1 MINKMHSQML
11 WIAIRSL
18 QMPIY
23 VELRENCAFIPFWAD
38 RMKHNTFMRKMS
50 VSGDSADDVLQ
61 KCTAIKLIKLGGSL
75 CHKHLTPLCPHHL
88 ESTYKSDVYELT
100 TIVFYLLWWQ
110 NRFSSIDTLYR
121 HQPTRLRLITESFW
135 VPKRGSIEIASVW
148 SGNHGAHRTSGAA
161 ARQTTW
167 SEKK

>member
-1 MINKMHSQML
+1 ML

-18 QMPIY
+18 
-23 VELRENCAFIPFWAD
+23 CKCPFMSSWERTA
-38 RMKHNTFMRKMS
+38 RSFPAERIGWNTTHRKIS
-50 VSGDSADDVLQ
+50 VSGDSADYVLQ

-88 ESTYKSDVYELT
+88 ESTHKSDVYELT
-100 TIVFYLLWWQ
+100 TIVFYLLWWP
-110 NRFSSIDTLYR
+110 NRFSSIDTLYK

-135 VPKRGSIEIASVW
+135 VPERGSIEIASVW
-148 SGNHGAHRTSGAA
+148 SGNHGARRTSGPA
-161 ARQTTW
+161 ARRTTW